1 MSAANGPTPQDAVPA
16 MKNGFAQLN
25 NRPIIM
31 TVPPTKVVVAP
42 TTPWWDDREDTD
54 QNTIAVDFLADV
66 FANQRTLEVGQNSS
80 GVHSR

>member
-31 TVPPTKVVVAP
+31 TVPPSKVVVAP

-54 QNTIAVDFLADV
+54 VEPLLPFICATVINAAPADPK
-66 FANQRTLEVGQNSS
+66 R
-80 GVHSR
+80 